1 MELTPE
7 LFEKIEFTERRRGY
21 DTEEVE
27 TFLEQAGTALAQ
39 MLASVRQT
47 EASAADADSR
57 IAALETQL
65 AEAQHASP
73 AVPLNEE
80 EEVEQAARTLLAAR
94 RTSEAIEDEARKKA
108 QELLLDAKSRADRTV
123 SEAQAEAE
131 EMVAVARA
139 QADQDSV
146 DHRARLLDEVRDL
159 EARRVELTA
168 IVGQLDDRLAAYRDE
183 LTAAAAELTALA
195 TDPSRVGP
203 RPAVAVPVDE
213 VLPGSAGAEHTAAE
227 SVDESESE
235 SEAIDES
242 EAGTESEP
250 APVTGAVPTVDPITG
265 AVPPVTGAVPTVD
278 PITGSV
284 PVAEP
289 ATGVVSMVPPAA
301 PSSAPATGS
310 VPEVE
315 FESIEDATGVS
326 TGAVPEV
333 TPPAAAWPPVGEGE
347 PTVVDPAALTDE
359 PFTGSNPAVRDRYL
373 DDLEQAVNDPEPQAD
388 EAMTAFF
395 EGAAEGKSRRFG
407 WRK

>member
-1 MELTPE
+1 
-7 LFEKIEFTERRRGY
+7 
-21 DTEEVE
+21 
-27 TFLEQAGTALAQ
+27 

-47 EASAADADSR
+47 EASAAGADSR

-65 AEAQHASP
+65 AEAQTASP
-73 AVPLNEE
+73 AVPMNEE

-131 EMVAVARA
+131 EMVAEARA

-159 EARRVELTA
+159 EARRVELTE
-168 IVGQLDDRLAAYRDE
+168 IVGQLDDRLAGYRDE
-183 LTAAAAELTALA
+183 LVAAAAELTALA

-213 VLPGSAGAEHTAAE
+213 VLTGGAGAE
-227 SVDESESE
+227 SVEESESE
-235 SEAIDES
+235 SVDGAEAD
-242 EAGTESEP
+242 AGTEPEP

-301 PSSAPATGS
+301 PTSAPATGS

-315 FESIEDATGVS
+315 VESIEDATGL
-326 TGAVPEV
+326 TTDAVPEV

>member
-39 MLASVRQT
+39 MMASVRQT
-47 EASAADADSR
+47 EAAAAESDAR
-57 IAALETQL
+57 IAALEAQV
-65 AEAQHASP
+65 AEAQTAAP
-73 AVPLNEE
+73 AAPMNEE

-131 EMVAVARA
+131 ELVAAARA

-159 EARRVELTA
+159 EARRVELTE
-168 IVGQLDDRLAAYRDE
+168 IVGQLDDRLAGYRDE

-195 TDPSRVGP
+195 ADPSRVGP
-203 RPAVAVPVDE
+203 RPSVAVPVDE
-213 VLPGSAGAEHTAAE
+213 VLPAAAAPEEDGSDAAPAAE
-227 SVDESESE
+227 PED
-235 SEAIDES
+235 A
-242 EAGTESEP
+242 AEP

-289 ATGVVSMVPPAA
+289 PTGVVSMVPPTAG
-301 PSSAPATGS
+301 P

-315 FESIEDATGVS
+315 FESIEDATGLS

-333 TPPAAAWPPVGEGE
+333 TPPAATWPPVGEGE
-347 PTVVDPAALTDE
+347 PTVVDPAALLDE
-359 PFTGSNPAVRDRYL
+359 PLTGSNPAVRDRFL

-395 EGAAEGKSRRFG
+395 EGATEGKSRRFG

>member
-27 TFLEQAGTALAQ
+27 TFLEQAGTALAR
-39 MLASVRQT
+39 MMASVRQT
-47 EASAADADSR
+47 EAAAAESESR
-57 IAALETQL
+57 IAALEAQV
-65 AEAQHASP
+65 AEAQTSAP
-73 AVPLNEE
+73 AVPMNEE
-80 EEVEQAARTLLAAR
+80 EEVEHAARTLLAAR

-131 EMVAVARA
+131 ELVSAARA

-159 EARRVELTA
+159 EARRVELTE
-168 IVGQLDDRLAAYRDE
+168 IVGQLDDRLAGYRDE

-203 RPAVAVPVDE
+203 RPSVAVPVDE
-213 VLPGSAGAEHTAAE
+213 VLPGATTPQE
-227 SVDESESE
+227 D
-235 SEAIDES
+235 
-242 EAGTESEP
+242 TEPRSEP
-250 APVTGAVPTVDPITG
+250 EDEPQDADEPARVTGAVPTVDPITG

-284 PVAEP
+284 PAAEP
-289 ATGVVSMVPPAA
+289 PTGVVSMVPPATA
-301 PSSAPATGS
+301 
-310 VPEVE
+310 VPEVEVE
-315 FESIEDATGVS
+315 FESIEDATGVV

-333 TPPAAAWPPVGEGE
+333 TPPAATWPPVGEGE
-347 PTVVDPAALTDE
+347 PTVVDPAALLDE
-359 PFTGSNPAVRDRYL
+359 PLTGSNPAVRDRFL

-395 EGAAEGKSRRFG
+395 EGATEGKSRRFG

>member
-39 MLASVRQT
+39 LMASVRQT
-47 EASAADADSR
+47 EAAAAEADGRISALEAQLADAQT
-57 IAALETQL
+57 AA
-65 AEAQHASP
+65 P
-73 AVPLNEE
+73 AVPMNEE

-123 SEAQAEAE
+123 AEAQAEAE
-131 EMVAVARA
+131 ELVAAARS

-159 EARRVELTA
+159 EARRVELTEV
-168 IVGQLDDRLAAYRDE
+168 VGQLDARLAGYRED

-195 TDPSRVGP
+195 SDPSRVGP

-213 VLPGSAGAEHTAAE
+213 VLPASETTSDETQPEAAPASGPVTGAVPM
-227 SVDESESE
+227 VDP
-235 SEAIDES
+235 I
-242 EAGTESEP
+242 
-250 APVTGAVPTVDPITG
+250 TGAVPTVDPITG
-265 AVPPVTGAVPTVD
+265 T
-278 PITGSV
+278 V

-289 ATGVVSMVPPAA
+289 STGVVSMVPPAVPTA
-301 PSSAPATGS
+301 EPITGS

-315 FESIEDATGVS
+315 FESIEDATGQS

-333 TPPAAAWPPVGEGE
+333 SPPAATWPPVGEGE
-347 PTVVDPAALTDE
+347 PTVVDPAALADE
-359 PFTGSNPAVRDRYL
+359 PLTGSNPAVRDRYL
-373 DDLEQAVNDPEPQAD
+373 DDLEQAVNDPEPQTD